1 MGVLFGILSD
11 SVFVLPFTLTSFLFL
26 LFSYFSSFLASL
38 TPDLRQEILL
48 TADDTF
54 IQSLPPNII
63 AEANVL
69 RERVNAQ
76 HRQAQEAAAQPRNAA
91 GGGGGGGAVR
101 RGGGVPRLAQPDPAS
116 RRRQRNGKL
125 VSFLSRIVCL
135 VRLIIVKLSSLS
147 FILNSAD

>member
-1 MGVLFGILSD
+1 M
-11 SVFVLPFTLTSFLFL
+11 
-26 LFSYFSSFLASL
+26 
-38 TPDLRQEILL
+38 

-91 GGGGGGGAVR
+91 GGGGGAVR
-101 RGGGVPRLAQPDPAS
+101 RGGGAPRLAQPDPAS

-125 VSFLSRIVCL
+125 VSFLSHNVWF
-135 VRLIIVKLSSLS
+135 VSLSSS
-147 FILNSAD
+147 

>member
-1 MGVLFGILSD
+1 M
-11 SVFVLPFTLTSFLFL
+11 
-26 LFSYFSSFLASL
+26 
-38 TPDLRQEILL
+38 

-91 GGGGGGGAVR
+91 GGGGGGAAR

-125 VSFLSRIVCL
+125 VSFLSRIVVPGSSYNRQANL
-135 VRLIIVKLSSLS
+135 TLFHTILSGLRQIETRL
-147 FILNSAD
+147 FTPQQMGR

>member
-1 MGVLFGILSD
+1 
-11 SVFVLPFTLTSFLFL
+11 
-26 LFSYFSSFLASL
+26 
-38 TPDLRQEILL
+38 L

-91 GGGGGGGAVR
+91 GGGGGGAVR

-147 FILNSAD
+147 FILYSAD

>member
-1 MGVLFGILSD
+1 M
-11 SVFVLPFTLTSFLFL
+11 
-26 LFSYFSSFLASL
+26 
-38 TPDLRQEILL
+38 

-91 GGGGGGGAVR
+91 GGGGGGAVR
-101 RGGGVPRLAQPDPAS
+101 RGGGAPRLAQPDPAS

-125 VSFLSRIVCL
+125 VSFLSHSCL
-135 VRLIIVKLSSLS
+135 VRLYQLSS
-147 FILNSAD
+147 N